1 VAFAGGWGRGRAGC
15 VFPIHLFPHQS
26 GLTLTVGHS
35 ARQAADMPS
44 PKFTFR
50 LPEKDKAALLE
61 VSKIYG
67 AVSPG
72 AFCAEMIGAV
82 CSGDMERIK
91 AFNAKL
97 IRGMGEQLTLTLNG
111 ALDAATGAEKPA
123 KKARKLAKTGKGA
136 ACRARPRKS

>member
-1 VAFAGGWGRGRAGC
+1 MAFAGGWGRGRAGC

-26 GLTLTVGHS
+26 GSTLTVGHP

-61 VSKIYG
+61 VSEIYG

-97 IRGMGEQLTLTLNG
+97 IRGIGEQLTLTLNG

-123 KKARKLAKTGKGA
+123 KKARKPAKTGKGA